1 MSEIPRNVLQTVQIL
16 QSLQSGKKH
25 IEDMFHLSICIRHES
40 QIQLQNTLRTTHMQV
55 SVTQKSYL
63 FCHGT
68 DNKFN
73 TVLFFPEV
81 MADNILFGLC

>member
-40 QIQLQNTLRTTHMQV
+40 QIQ
-55 SVTQKSYL
+55 
-63 FCHGT
+63 
-68 DNKFN
+68 
-73 TVLFFPEV
+73 
-81 MADNILFGLC
+81 